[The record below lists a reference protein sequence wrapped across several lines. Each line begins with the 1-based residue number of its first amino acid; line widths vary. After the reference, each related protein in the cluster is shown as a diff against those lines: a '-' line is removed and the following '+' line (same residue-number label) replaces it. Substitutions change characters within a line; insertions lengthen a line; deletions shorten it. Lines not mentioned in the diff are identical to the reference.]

1 MLGSK
6 IVITLRSN
14 LERKATLM
22 WLDII
27 RRTFAVIILKVTG
40 IFVGGAV
47 IGLEVIQAVA
57 MAAFAGVIDVA
68 QELSRSYL
76 ADGRLDADEI
86 NKSFG
91 KIADKNGPKQS

>member
-1 MLGSK
+1 
-6 IVITLRSN
+6 
-14 LERKATLM
+14 M
-22 WLDII
+22 WLDIA

-47 IGLEVIQAVA
+47 IGLEVFQAVA
-57 MAAFAGVIDVA
+57 MAAFAGIIDVA

-76 ADGRLDADEI
+76 ADGSLDADEI

-91 KIADKNGPKQS
+91 KIADKNGPKN

>member
-1 MLGSK
+1 
-6 IVITLRSN
+6 
-14 LERKATLM
+14 M
-22 WLDII
+22 WLDIA

-40 IFVGGAV
+40 IFVGGAA
-47 IGLEVIQAVA
+47 IGLEVAQALA

-76 ADGRLDADEI
+76 ADGKLDPEEI

-91 KIADKNGPKQS
+91 KIANAAPKSPKK

>member
-1 MLGSK
+1 
-6 IVITLRSN
+6 
-14 LERKATLM
+14 M
-22 WLDII
+22 WLDIA

-47 IGLEVIQAVA
+47 IGLEIVQAVA
-57 MAAFAGVIDVA
+57 MAAFAGIIDVA

-76 ADGRLDADEI
+76 ADGKLDAEEI

-91 KIADKNGPKQS
+91 KIADKSGPRDAD

>member
-1 MLGSK
+1 
-6 IVITLRSN
+6 
-14 LERKATLM
+14 M
-22 WLDII
+22 WLDIA

-47 IGLEVIQAVA
+47 IGLEVAQAVA
-57 MAAFAGVIDVA
+57 MAAFAGTIDVA

-76 ADGRLDADEI
+76 ADGKIDADEI

-91 KIADKNGPKQS
+91 KIAEKDSKAKKD

>member
-1 MLGSK
+1 
-6 IVITLRSN
+6 
-14 LERKATLM
+14 M
-22 WLDII
+22 WLDIA

-47 IGLEVIQAVA
+47 IGLEVFQAVA
-57 MAAFAGVIDVA
+57 MAAFAGIIDVA

-76 ADGRLDADEI
+76 ADGSLDAEEI

-91 KIADKNGPKQS
+91 KIADKNAPKD

>member
-1 MLGSK
+1 
-6 IVITLRSN
+6 
-14 LERKATLM
+14 M
-22 WLDII
+22 WLDIA

-47 IGLEVIQAVA
+47 IGLEIAQAVA
-57 MAAFAGVIDVA
+57 MAAFAGIIDVS

-76 ADGRLDADEI
+76 ADGKLDADEI

-91 KIADKNGPKQS
+91 KIADKSVPKDEGKP

>member
-1 MLGSK
+1 
-6 IVITLRSN
+6 
-14 LERKATLM
+14 M
-22 WLDII
+22 WLDIA

-57 MAAFAGVIDVA
+57 MAAFAGIIDVA

-76 ADGRLDADEI
+76 ADGGLDPEEI

-91 KIADKNGPKQS
+91 KIADKNAPKS

>member
-1 MLGSK
+1 
-6 IVITLRSN
+6 
-14 LERKATLM
+14 M

-76 ADGRLDADEI
+76 ADGKLDADEI

-91 KIADKNGPKQS
+91 KIADKSGPSPKP

>member
-1 MLGSK
+1 
-6 IVITLRSN
+6 
-14 LERKATLM
+14 M
-22 WLDII
+22 WLDIA

-47 IGLEVIQAVA
+47 IGLEITQAVA
-57 MAAFAGVIDVA
+57 MAAFAGIIDVS

-76 ADGRLDADEI
+76 ADGKLDPEEI

-91 KIADKNGPKQS
+91 KIAESSKKETPKK

>member
-1 MLGSK
+1 
-6 IVITLRSN
+6 
-14 LERKATLM
+14 M
-22 WLDII
+22 WLDIA
-27 RRTFAVIILKVTG
+27 RRTLAVIILKVTG

-47 IGLEVIQAVA
+47 IGLEVLQAVA

-76 ADGRLDADEI
+76 ADGQLDADEI

-91 KIADKNGPKQS
+91 KIADKGNTPKS

>member
-1 MLGSK
+1 
-6 IVITLRSN
+6 
-14 LERKATLM
+14 M
-22 WLDII
+22 WLDIA

-47 IGLEVIQAVA
+47 IGLEIVQAVA
-57 MAAFAGVIDVA
+57 MAAFAGIIDVS

-76 ADGRLDADEI
+76 ADGKIDPDEI

-91 KIADKNGPKQS
+91 KIADQSTKPQGKP

>member
-1 MLGSK
+1 
-6 IVITLRSN
+6 
-14 LERKATLM
+14 M
-22 WLDII
+22 WLDIA

-47 IGLEVIQAVA
+47 IGLEVAQAVA
-57 MAAFAGVIDVA
+57 MAAFAGIIDVS

-76 ADGRLDADEI
+76 ADGKLDADEI

-91 KIADKNGPKQS
+91 KIAEKSASNDTPKES